1 MGRASGFLSR
11 ELITTQISLRSGL
24 FVPGF
29 APTHTPR
36 DGSLNRKVARTN
48 GARATQQDLLSP
60 QLSGNGR
67 DQGVART
74 RSAWRPMPPSA
85 SRSTWPASAV
95 AAESGPRRP
104 RYAPRVSAGA
114 AGGSPWAPWPCGAA
128 RFPSS
133 AQSPQPPYGGSL
145 RVAVASNRQDAWQR
159 EPYSLSSPS
168 SPSQSTKAAMIRSV
182 RSSMSASV
190 KSPRRE
196 ISTSSRTAV
205 PGTSV
210 PLSFV

>member
-11 ELITTQISLRSGL
+11 ELISAHKRFVRDYSYRDLYRS
-24 FVPGF
+24 
-29 APTHTPR
+29 TPP
-36 DGSLNRKVARTN
+36 NRKLARTN
-48 GARATQQDLLSP
+48 EARATQQDLLSP

-128 RFPSS
+128 RSPSS
-133 AQSPQPPYGGSL
+133 AQSPQPPCGGSL
-145 RVAVASNRQDAWQR
+145 RVAVASNRQGAWQR

-182 RSSMSASV
+182 RPSMSASV
-190 KSPRRE
+190 KSPWRA